1 MSALVPTLAQIL
13 ALSDEEVARLQ
24 AKSAAADAGP
34 TGSFGIGRGGFD
46 GKALAAW
53 AIVGIP
59 ILWGVW
65 ITLQKTAALF

>member
-1 MSALVPTLAQIL
+1 NMLVKPLSDKWYM
-13 ALSDEEVARLQ
+13 SDEEVARLQ